1 MTDCL
6 AETGAPTAWIVAGLL
21 ALVAVAIGVAFIART
36 RAGRASLLGLA
47 LVGLLALGT
56 GALTPPAASA
66 ADCTAAAP
74 DSTAPTP
81 TPTPST
87 APVGVEG
94 DWSGRTGRD
103 DGYLINV
110 TLSDDGTTASGA
122 VDYPEFPCTATWTQT
137 ARTATTITFVEKLG
151 ENPENCADDGT
162 VTLTLVGDPLT
173 RLDFT
178 YTYLG
183 ETDPIDYAELT
194 RVP

>member
-1 MTDCL
+1 MNDCL
-6 AETGAPTAWIVAGLL
+6 ADTGAPTAWIVVGLL
-21 ALVAVAIGVAFIART
+21 ALVAVAIGVAFVART
-36 RAGRASLLGLA
+36 RAGRMGLLGLA
-47 LVGLLALGT
+47 LVGALALGA
-56 GALTPPAASA
+56 GVLTPPPASA
-66 ADCTAAAP
+66 ADCTATAP

-81 TPTPST
+81 TPTPSA

-103 DGYLINV
+103 DGYVINV
-110 TLSDDGTTASGA
+110 TLSDDGTTASGV
-122 VDYPEFPCTATWTQT
+122 VDYPDFPCSSAWTQT
-137 ARTATTITFVEKLG
+137 ARTATTITFTETLTA
-151 ENPENCADDGT
+151 NAENCADGGI

-183 ETDPIDYAELT
+183 ETDPIDFAELT